1 MIYYCFRT
9 ISPLKVEISKFLFEV
24 EGMNNV
30 LPMEIKKYDKGKE
43 SKSSKSKK
51 KSKKN
56 NKSFPPKRSETN
68 SKYKKKKDRLN
79 SESSDL
85 KGNKP
90 NTIRISE
97 NKSNDI
103 LINKKSS
110 KITIK
115 KKEKSDYDVHSKS
128 NKFDIDEKNVKDK
141 EDEKEDMEILDPDL
155 LDNYEFN
162 NLEYEQASEYDRRS
176 CGRTYISVL
185 MREELVL
192 FTFFSCKDY
201 NLLYVKLARFFILA
215 CTSMAFNALFFFH
228 KTMYKK
234 QDIEENWTFVQKLPQ
249 LLFVLVAN
257 HIIEVYLCYLSMT
270 DSAIYKIKSL
280 AKKPNNG
287 KEVID
292 IIDCMKTK
300 LIIFFIS
307 TFILF
312 LGFWYFIS
320 AFCAVY
326 QNTQKIFIRDSA
338 LSFATSLIDPF
349 LIFGLTTI
357 LRRISLSMC
366 CRKKA
371 GCLYKLS
378 DLIPIF

>member
-1 MIYYCFRT
+1 
-9 ISPLKVEISKFLFEV
+9 
-24 EGMNNV
+24 
-30 LPMEIKKYDKGKE
+30 
-43 SKSSKSKK
+43 
-51 KSKKN
+51 
-56 NKSFPPKRSETN
+56 
-68 SKYKKKKDRLN
+68 
-79 SESSDL
+79 
-85 KGNKP
+85 
-90 NTIRISE
+90 
-97 NKSNDI
+97 
-103 LINKKSS
+103 
-110 KITIK
+110 
-115 KKEKSDYDVHSKS
+115 
-128 NKFDIDEKNVKDK
+128 
-141 EDEKEDMEILDPDL
+141 
-155 LDNYEFN
+155 
-162 NLEYEQASEYDRRS
+162 
-176 CGRTYISVL
+176 
-185 MREELVL
+185 
-192 FTFFSCKDY
+192 
-201 NLLYVKLARFFILA
+201 
-215 CTSMAFNALFFFH
+215 
-228 KTMYKK
+228 MYKK

-270 DSAIYKIKSL
+270 DSAIYKIKSI

-312 LGFWYFIS
+312 LCFWYFIS

-326 QNTQKIFIRDSA
+326 KNTQKIFIRDSA